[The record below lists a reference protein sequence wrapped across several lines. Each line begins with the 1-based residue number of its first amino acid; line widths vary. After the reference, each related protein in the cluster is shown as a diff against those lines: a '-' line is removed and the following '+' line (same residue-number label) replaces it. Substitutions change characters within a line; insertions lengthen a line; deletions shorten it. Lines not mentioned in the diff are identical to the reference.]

1 MKTAGILIGCL
12 IATTTV
18 VAGPTY
24 AQAGPAPELVGTL
37 RAPAADSGERATIRV
52 LPSTDDPAAVRS
64 DSVGRTVS
72 ATVGKSFA
80 LDVPDSWMKDG
91 YANVVVT
98 AQIGD
103 RWTQWH
109 AVADQG
115 QTHSFT
121 MGSDPAL
128 WVHAPSAEV
137 AARSATGVSPDASCG
152 GHTDSE
158 RATRIGEAHVAALS
172 GMSVRFVYSVQEDTT
187 TSVGAKVNG
196 NHWSVDGSKKLS
208 GSMGTSSS
216 VAYGAGKVA
225 YVNSHFMYRESW
237 VPEYTCSDNDWMY
250 STYPISSIGDTFT
263 GPNKPGT
270 NPWHTCSRAPWHGT
284 IEPVTGKYNKNKGEG
299 TSYGVISNVFGFSFS
314 GHTGWTANIR
324 LEYANTNR
332 TKRTF
337 VCGVGKGPNDAHTIY
352 NSLS

>member
-12 IATTTV
+12 MAATTM
-18 VAGPTY
+18 VAGPVN

-37 RAPAADSGERATIRV
+37 RAPAADAGSSATIRV
-52 LPSTDDPAAVRS
+52 IPSTDDPAAVRS
-64 DSVGRTVS
+64 SSVGQTVS
-72 ATVGKSFA
+72 ATVGGSFS

-98 AQIGD
+98 AQIGNS
-103 RWTQWH
+103 WTQWH

-115 QTHSFT
+115 QTHTFT

-128 WVHAPSAEV
+128 WVHAPSSKV
-137 AARSATGVSPDASCG
+137 AARSATGVSPDSSCG
-152 GHTDSE
+152 GHSDSE
-158 RATRIGEAHVAALS
+158 RATRIGEAHVAPLS

-208 GSMGTSSS
+208 SDMGTSAS
-216 VAYGAGKVA
+216 VLYGAGKVA

-237 VPEYTCSDNDWMY
+237 VPEYTCADDDWMY
-250 STYPISSIGDTFT
+250 STYPISSIGDAFT

-270 NPWHTCSRAPWHGT
+270 NPWHTCSRAPWNGF
-284 IEPVTGKYNKNKGEG
+284 IEPRGGYSKKSGQG
-299 TSYGVISNVFGFSFS
+299 TSYRVIANVFGFSFG
-314 GHTGWTANIR
+314 GHTGWTTHIR
-324 LEYANTNR
+324 LDYNNANR
-332 TKRTF
+332 SRRSYI
-337 VCGVGKGPNDAHTIY
+337 CGSGSGSKDAHTIY